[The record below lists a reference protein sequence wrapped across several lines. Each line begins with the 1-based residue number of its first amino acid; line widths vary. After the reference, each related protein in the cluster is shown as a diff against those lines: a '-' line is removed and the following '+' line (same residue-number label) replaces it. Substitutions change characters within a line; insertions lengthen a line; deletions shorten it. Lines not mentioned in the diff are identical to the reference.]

1 MGNAP
6 VPPPPPPGSVEG
18 RFGGK
23 SKVRDRCEIW
33 FVYAI
38 YQAVVASGRQKAI
51 FTAHRA
57 KTPDRG
63 QQRVVSF
70 GAAAAA
76 SLAAF
81 ASQAQLSGSE
91 DVCFFLSLVFF
102 LLPRSSIPRLP
113 DAVCSVWGGL
123 NAHEYRATRMRPLAS
138 GGFSAPALLLI
149 RSGSVLCR
157 QAARMSN
164 DKTLML

>member
-6 VPPPPPPGSVEG
+6 VPPPPPGSVEG

-70 GAAAAA
+70 GAAAA

-102 LLPRSSIPRLP
+102 F
-113 DAVCSVWGGL
+113 AASVEHTPI
-123 NAHEYRATRMRPLAS
+123 ARCR
-138 GGFSAPALLLI
+138 
-149 RSGSVLCR
+149 VLCVGR
-157 QAARMSN
+157 PKRS
-164 DKTLML
+164 

>member
-1 MGNAP
+1 MVCICNL
-6 VPPPPPPGSVEG
+6 
-18 RFGGK
+18 
-23 SKVRDRCEIW
+23 
-33 FVYAI
+33 
-38 YQAVVASGRQKAI
+38 SGRRSVR
-51 FTAHRA
+51 TAESDFHG
-57 KTPDRG
+57 TPGENTRS
-63 QQRVVSF
+63 RTTTSSVIRCCCCCF
-70 GAAAAA
+70 PCC
-76 SLAAF
+76 
-81 ASQAQLSGSE
+81 
-91 DVCFFLSLVFF
+91 VCFAGPVVRIGGCLFLSFARVFF